1 MDLMKR
7 FATAL
12 AALVLIITAAAFID
26 PSFIMTVQNGGT
38 SIATFRNY
46 AILNCSTGMS
56 CSKSGSIVTMTA
68 SGSGVSSVTGTASQ
82 ITSSGGTT
90 PTLSLP
96 VAITAPGSLTATTSL
111 AATTSVSGA
120 SYLTA
125 TNCAGVGT
133 AANPSV
139 VTCTAAAAGAFSCA
153 TAATTG
159 TCTINTTAVTA
170 NSEIFVIQ
178 TSSESARLSVTCN
191 TAFDLSA
198 SAPLLASKSLGVSFT
213 INLGTVAVN
222 PACFDYFIVN

>member
-1 MDLMKR
+1 MRRALTIAG
-7 FATAL
+7 FA
-12 AALVLIITAAAFID
+12 VLLLIASGFVYSGFIH
-26 PSFIMTVQNGGT
+26 VWQNAGSNIGT
-38 SIATFRNY
+38 FTTY
-46 AILNCSTGMS
+46 EVVNCSTGMS
-56 CSKSGSIVTMTA
+56 CSKSGSVITMTA
-68 SGSGVSSVTGTASQ
+68 TGSGVSSVSGTASQ